1 MKVGKKKHE
10 GQLVW
15 LSNTSPPASP
25 SVPHLPASSAPP
37 RTVTPPPH
45 LPRQSVPMPP
55 CFWMRFSLYPTSC
68 CKLTQRCGLLLV
80 VWLWRWETATNSNW
94 YNIHW
99 GEFGFSE
106 YLTLQEPYP
115 RTVLFPL
122 TFRRNPPYTWQNA
135 CLSQD
140 KHCMTTYCPAHK
152 HAPTTQT
159 HYWKKEA
166 DTNICLILF
175 ITFKKY

>member
-1 MKVGKKKHE
+1 MKVGKK
-10 GQLVW
+10 
-15 LSNTSPPASP
+15 NTKVNWSDCQTHPHRPVPQCHISPLPQ
-25 SVPHLPASSAPP
+25 HLQGC
-37 RTVTPPPH
+37 TPPPH

-152 HAPTTQT
+152 HAQPHKPITEKKRLTQI
-159 HYWKKEA
+159 YA
-166 DTNICLILF
+166 
-175 ITFKKY
+175 

>member
-1 MKVGKKKHE
+1 MKVGKKNTKVNWSDCQTHPHRPVPQCHISPLPQHLQ
-10 GQLVW
+10 GRL
-15 LSNTSPPASP
+15 LHHLTSPGSLCQC
-25 SVPHLPASSAPP
+25 LPAFGWDFPYIQPP
-37 RTVTPPPH
+37 VANLH
-45 LPRQSVPMPP
+45 KDVGY
-55 CFWMRFSLYPTSC
+55 SLWSGC
-68 CKLTQRCGLLLV
+68 EGGKLRP
-80 VWLWRWETATNSNW
+80 TATDT

-152 HAPTTQT
+152 HAQPHKPITEKKRLTQI
-159 HYWKKEA
+159 YA
-166 DTNICLILF
+166 
-175 ITFKKY
+175 